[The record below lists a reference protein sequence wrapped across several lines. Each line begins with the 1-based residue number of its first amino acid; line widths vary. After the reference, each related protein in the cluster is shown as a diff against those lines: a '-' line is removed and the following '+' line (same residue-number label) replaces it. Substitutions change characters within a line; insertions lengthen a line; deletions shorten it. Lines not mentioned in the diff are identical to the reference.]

1 MKATV
6 DPDLCIGCSVCEQLC
21 AVVFEMNG
29 SLAVVKGDSVPADA
43 EDLCEAAADSCPVD
57 AIAITE

>member
-6 DPDLCIGCSVCEQLC
+6 DSDLCIGCSVCEQIC
-21 AVVFEMNG
+21 AAVFKMEGNV
-29 SLAVVKGDSVPADA
+29 AVAKVDSVSTDA
-43 EDLCEAAADSCPVD
+43 EEYCHAAADSCPVD